1 MARRKPAD
9 TVHLRLRFPE
19 KLRRRIE
26 AAATKN
32 QQSMNAEIV
41 ERLERSF
48 GQEDITA
55 TIEATAD
62 ATAHAVA
69 EHFVVLMGGK
79 PVVMEV
85 DYTQDPGGALRG
97 WKVPTGDEAKALLRR
112 PHMEVGRESP
122 TPKLEPGKTSKEG
135 KSK

>member
-1 MARRKPAD
+1 MPARKA
-9 TVHLRLRFPE
+9 TAIVQLKVRLRE
-19 KLRRRIE
+19 DLRRRLERE
-26 AAATKN
+26 ANRRKDSIN
-32 QQSMNAEIV
+32 NEIV
-41 ERLERSF
+41 QRLEQSF
-48 GQEDITA
+48 LVPDVA
-55 TIEATAD
+55 EATAN
-62 ATAHAVA
+62 AVM
-69 EHFVVLMGGK
+69 EHLTLRIGGK